1 MTKLSLKN
9 CHQKMQP
16 SPLRSPKKPSANE
29 NVENFVLKSPK
40 KPSGS
45 LRVSKP
51 DGKPYQSTKQR
62 LHTAK
67 PDLLVGRDQ
76 EVSEIKRFLK
86 THLEKQSAGSL
97 YISGAPGTGKTA
109 ALLHIIDDFK
119 SQYQCAIGYLNCMTV
134 KDSASVYRK
143 LHTELSGK
151 ASAAGR
157 TAKDMEKLVTSTR
170 DSLILVL
177 DEIDQLDSKN
187 QDVLY
192 RIFEWPYLN
201 NSKLI
206 LIGVANALDLTDRIL
221 PRLQAKPHCRPVL
234 LHFAPYT
241 RDQITAIITNR
252 LTQCKDGDAVIENS
266 AIQFCAR
273 KVSAV
278 AGDMRKALD
287 VCRRAVEMVE
297 SEIRSQQVL
306 RVTDCNSPSKSRP
319 AVKKIGI
326 SHISKVLSEVYGSSV
341 QAQQS
346 EGVPLQQKL
355 MVCTLLLVV
364 KSGKFKEVQLGKVY
378 ESYCKV
384 CRRQQMAPVDQSE
397 FHSLCVLLE
406 ARGIIGMKKAKDT
419 RSIKLTLRQD
429 EKELEQ
435 TLQDRVLVSTILKE
449 GLPK

>member
-1 MTKLSLKN
+1 MEQRRLAGTVIKL
-9 CHQKMQP
+9 
-16 SPLRSPKKPSANE
+16 
-29 NVENFVLKSPK
+29 
-40 KPSGS
+40 
-45 LRVSKP
+45 
-51 DGKPYQSTKQR
+51 
-62 LHTAK
+62 
-67 PDLLVGRDQ
+67 
-76 EVSEIKRFLK
+76 
-86 THLEKQSAGSL
+86 
-97 YISGAPGTGKTA
+97 
-109 ALLHIIDDFK
+109 

-287 VCRRAVEMVE
+287 VCRRAV
-297 SEIRSQQVL
+297 
-306 RVTDCNSPSKSRP
+306 
-319 AVKKIGI
+319 
-326 SHISKVLSEVYGSSV
+326 
-341 QAQQS
+341 
-346 EGVPLQQKL
+346 
-355 MVCTLLLVV
+355 
-364 KSGKFKEVQLGKVY
+364 Y